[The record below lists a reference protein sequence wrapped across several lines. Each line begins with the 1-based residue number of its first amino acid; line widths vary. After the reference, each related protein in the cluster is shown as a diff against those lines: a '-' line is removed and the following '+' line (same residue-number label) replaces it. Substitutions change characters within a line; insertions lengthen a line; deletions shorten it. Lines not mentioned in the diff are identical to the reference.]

1 MPRAKPQLT
10 PLKERGKILREFWTT
25 LALLENVDE
34 IKNFLKD
41 LLSETEAFMLAR
53 RLKIA
58 QLIYAGW
65 SYEKIEKKLHTSAS
79 TIAAVHSWLDGGFGG
94 YIQGL
99 AKLKKE
105 LYRQQTLQERRTQAH
120 DPLSFEYLKKK
131 YPLHFML
138 FNAVDDIKYRPPR
151 RLQK

>member
-1 MPRAKPQLT
+1 M
-10 PLKERGKILREFWTT
+10 KERQELLLEFWTT
-25 LALLENVDE
+25 LALLESVEE

-41 LLSETEAFMLAR
+41 MLSETEAIMLAR

-58 QLIYAGW
+58 KLIYAGW
-65 SYEKIEKKLHTSAS
+65 NYDKIEKALHTSAS

-99 AKLKKE
+99 TKLRKE
-105 LYRQQTLQERRTQAH
+105 LQRQEGLQEKRQEARE
-120 DPLSFEYLKKK
+120 PFSLEYLKKK
-131 YPLHFML
+131 YPLHFLL

-151 RLQK
+151 RLKN